1 MHESD
6 NRKSNWYPD
15 FASDLKEQIL
25 NSNGFTHNCTSLQ
38 IPSRNENYSFN
49 NEGLFSRFSS
59 KWQNWPPLK
68 LLKKLKRKELFF
80 TAVDGTATR
89 TQYKRFKRQSLRRKK
104 ICEREEAKGKRHYSL
119 TDLIFSSDLEG
130 SSISLRDI
138 DNIESLKERA
148 TSSLF
153 QCLDGHKPFKRSSER
168 GASLQVLM

>member
-1 MHESD
+1 MYESD
-6 NRKSNWYPD
+6 NRKSYWYPD
-15 FASDLKEQIL
+15 FASDLKEQIQ

-38 IPSRNENYSFN
+38 IPSRNENYCLN
-49 NEGLFSRFSS
+49 NDVLFSRFSS

-68 LLKKLKRKELFF
+68 LLNKLKRKELFF
-80 TAVDGTATR
+80 TAVDVQQLER
-89 TQYKRFKRQSLRRKK
+89 NKRFKRQSLRRKK